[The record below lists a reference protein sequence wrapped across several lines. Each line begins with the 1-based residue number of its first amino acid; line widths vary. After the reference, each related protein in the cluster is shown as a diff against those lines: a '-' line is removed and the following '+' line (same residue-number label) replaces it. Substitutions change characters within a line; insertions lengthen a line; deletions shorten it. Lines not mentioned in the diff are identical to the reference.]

1 MVVCVLVP
9 LRMDGDSLWQS
20 NKYTF
25 RKYHIDHMKGEKYAE
40 NFSEFLNKKRR
51 KKIVHRVG
59 IVSIV
64 SSCGIVY
71 NWNSLLPAPETKTLT
86 CHDDGNSFGK

>member
-25 RKYHIDHMKGEKYAE
+25 RKNHIDHMKGEKYAE
-40 NFSEFLNKKRR
+40 NFSEFLKLKEE
-51 KKIVHRVG
+51 KDCSPCWH
-59 IVSIV
+59 
-64 SSCGIVY
+64 CQHCQQL
-71 NWNSLLPAPETKTLT
+71 WHSLQLELAPS
-86 CHDDGNSFGK
+86 GA

>member
-1 MVVCVLVP
+1 VVVCVLVP

-40 NFSEFLNKKRR
+40 NFSEFLKLKEEKRLFT
-51 KKIVHRVG
+51 VLALSALSAAV
-59 IVSIV
+59 
-64 SSCGIVY
+64 
-71 NWNSLLPAPETKTLT
+71 A
-86 CHDDGNSFGK
+86 